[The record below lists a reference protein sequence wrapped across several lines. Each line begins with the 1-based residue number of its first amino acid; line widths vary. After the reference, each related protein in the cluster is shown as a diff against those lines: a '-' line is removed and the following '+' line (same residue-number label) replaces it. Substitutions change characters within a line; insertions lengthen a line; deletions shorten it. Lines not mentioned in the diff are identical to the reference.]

1 MLLNVILVGAAVFL
15 ELISF
20 VLYSRYKS
28 RSQKLKGTGRVTDIE
43 IAHNW
48 QYFFGFVLL
57 AIPCL
62 FYYVY

>member
-1 MLLNVILVGAAVFL
+1 MLNLMLIGGAVFI
-15 ELISF
+15 ELVSF
-20 VLYSRYKS
+20 VFYSRYKS
-28 RSQKLKGTGRVTDIE
+28 RFRKLKGTGRIADME

-62 FYYVY
+62 CYYMY

>member
-1 MLLNVILVGAAVFL
+1 MLNFMLIGMAVFL

-20 VLYSRYKS
+20 IFYNRYKS
-28 RSQKLKGTGRVTDIE
+28 RLRKLQGTGRITDME

-62 FYYVY
+62 FYYMY

>member
-1 MLLNVILVGAAVFL
+1 MAIFL

-20 VLYSRYKS
+20 AFYSRF
-28 RSQKLKGTGRVTDIE
+28 RLRFQKLRKTGRVTDME

-48 QYFFGFVLL
+48 QYFFGFALL

-62 FYYVY
+62 FYCVY